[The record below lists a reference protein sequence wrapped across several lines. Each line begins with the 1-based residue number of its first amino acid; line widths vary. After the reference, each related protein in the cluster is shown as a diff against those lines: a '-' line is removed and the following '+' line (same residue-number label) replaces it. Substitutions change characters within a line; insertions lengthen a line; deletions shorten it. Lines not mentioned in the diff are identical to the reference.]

1 MKDINKS
8 IVMWKN
14 LTFPDLNYS
23 TKLTLEHVC
32 LDQCKNNA
40 FNLKYANRFF
50 ETLHILYY
58 LIFMHIVVVGS
69 SYSFMLQ
76 IGNLKPREVLY
87 QS

>member
-1 MKDINKS
+1 MNDINKS

-40 FNLKYANRFF
+40 FNLIYANCFF
-50 ETLHILYY
+50 KALNILCNSYTY
-58 LIFMHIVVVGS
+58 CFSWIFLLFH
-69 SYSFMLQ
+69 FAD
-76 IGNLKPREVLY
+76 R
-87 QS
+87 